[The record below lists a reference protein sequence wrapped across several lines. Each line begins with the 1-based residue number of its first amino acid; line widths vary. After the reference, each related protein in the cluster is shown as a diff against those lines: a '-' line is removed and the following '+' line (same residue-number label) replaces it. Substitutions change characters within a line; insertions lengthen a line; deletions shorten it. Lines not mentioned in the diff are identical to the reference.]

1 MGAGEHVQAQDAKPN
16 DLPAIDLKTLP
27 MQDFKSGRMRITDV
41 YSLKEMEIEG
51 RLKFG
56 IRVVQFKPVPNSQS
70 CGTLGPR
77 YVVFYEAQSGAE
89 IAIDQTQFNEFVVIK
104 NYLMKF
110 EDNWD
115 NLKDKKQKE
124 IEYTFDIRKDS
135 NGTETDFDTFLLTG
149 NKNALTLSLL
159 KNKKMTT
166 IFRSDY
172 TIGFLQTYNFTEC
185 L

>member
-1 MGAGEHVQAQDAKPN
+1 
-16 DLPAIDLKTLP
+16 
-27 MQDFKSGRMRITDV
+27 
-41 YSLKEMEIEG
+41 
-51 RLKFG
+51 
-56 IRVVQFKPVPNSQS
+56 
-70 CGTLGPR
+70 
-77 YVVFYEAQSGAE
+77 VVFYEAQSGAE

-166 IFRSDY
+166 IFRSRDLKEIAAFSQMIDY